1 MDIQSGLRSANGLLL
16 FCGLTSGRCVAR
28 RHAQRDSRPPP
39 VDRRAFTGAVK
50 RCCKAAPDDPFAETW
65 ISAPPKP
72 KRHQSRPAMGLVL
85 FRAAPAQLT
94 DTAFRGAPPFECVGP
109 DSGSEYDSPAQPSC
123 TPSARSTGRSLQNV
137 DRTPVRRRIKKF
149 LAPFAVCRVRMRSV
163 RWK

>member
-1 MDIQSGLRSANGLLL
+1 MRCQASRRTGLE
-16 FCGLTSGRCVAR
+16 T
-28 RHAQRDSRPPP
+28 PP

-50 RCCKAAPDDPFAETW
+50 RCCTAAPDDPFAETW

-72 KRHQSRPAMGLVL
+72 KRHQSRTAMGLVL
-85 FRAAPAQLT
+85 FRAAPAPLT

-109 DSGSEYDSPAQPSC
+109 DRTRGPNTTSPAQPSC